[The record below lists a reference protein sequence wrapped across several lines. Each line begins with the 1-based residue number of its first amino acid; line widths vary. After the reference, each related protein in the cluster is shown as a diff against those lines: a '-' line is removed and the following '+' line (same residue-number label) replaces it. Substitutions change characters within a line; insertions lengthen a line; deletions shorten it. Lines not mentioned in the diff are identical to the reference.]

1 MVAKFPP
8 NPVNPASLDATGKTY
23 DLDPVVDALTAVGVD
38 ATVEPRAGIPAVVV
52 AGRLGTNNW
61 VEIIS
66 QGEARYLTCG
76 YIGPVADPDDVTIL
90 AVGPLSETASVT
102 AAWIGL

>member
-1 MVAKFPP
+1 MRSPRSVWTPP
-8 NPVNPASLDATGKTY
+8 SSGGLAYLRWLWPAGL
-23 DLDPVVDALTAVGVD
+23 ALT
-38 ATVEPRAGIPAVVV
+38 I
-52 AGRLGTNNW
+52 W